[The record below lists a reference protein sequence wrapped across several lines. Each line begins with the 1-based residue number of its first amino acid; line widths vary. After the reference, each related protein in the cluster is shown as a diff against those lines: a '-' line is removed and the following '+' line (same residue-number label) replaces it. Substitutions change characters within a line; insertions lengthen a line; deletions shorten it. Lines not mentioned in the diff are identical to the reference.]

1 VTASHT
7 PLAIDRQAVIDP
19 RDRLIGTDE
28 GTRATVDALVGKMSD
43 LRRKAETL
51 GIVTPN
57 TAKRTAFKKDRRA
70 RTVAIVDLHSLDGG

>member
-1 VTASHT
+1 
-7 PLAIDRQAVIDP
+7 
-19 RDRLIGTDE
+19 
-28 GTRATVDALVGKMSD
+28 MSD
-43 LRRKAETL
+43 LRRKAEAL